1 MLVLTR
7 QQNQSILIDGDI
19 RVTIIR
25 VKGDRV
31 RVGIEAPR
39 STNVIREELCTQG
52 VVLHDPEHG
61 VSGPLAEEAV
71 CHAAGITGVH
81 GEGTGDPRRTA

>member
-7 QQNQSILIDGDI
+7 QKNQSILIDGNI
-19 RVTIIR
+19 RITI
-25 VKGDRV
+25 VKVQGDHV

-52 VVLHDPEHG
+52 VVLHDPEHS

-71 CHAAGITGVH
+71 CHAAGIAGVH
-81 GEGTGDPRRTA
+81 GEGTGNPRRLA